1 MDDVIK
7 NILLYSLITYKETIK
22 YIDKEIEKRVR
33 KMKKMNFAAKMA
45 VLAVSATMIAGFGS
59 TAIVCAQSLCQFRFS

>member
-33 KMKKMNFAAKMA
+33 
-45 VLAVSATMIAGFGS
+45 I
-59 TAIVCAQSLCQFRFS
+59 